1 MSAGAVLR
9 FASLAIAASLVLSG
23 CSWLFGDTGYF
34 RDREG
39 DYREQ
44 RPLPPPAIPA
54 DLDGSALNEMMFIP
68 EVVGMD
74 RYLAQREFELPRPTT
89 LFARE
94 EDRNVRIQRFGTD
107 AWIVAPDPPP
117 LLWPKILQFLADNGV
132 RVDREVPERGILE
145 TEWLEIADD
154 RYRDVIRS
162 VLASE
167 ASDQPYHRLRLQV
180 SQAVRH
186 GATEVTLQ
194 HVGED
199 TPHERVAWGDYSTV
213 RESAE
218 ATLLNEL
225 AGYLAAEV
233 AQGGVSLLAQNIAT
247 MPKAEVLRT
256 RDEPPALRFRLPYE
270 RTWATVGSALSN
282 AEIEVLESDS
292 ASGEYRILF
301 DEGQFQGEEPGWF
314 RRTFSFLFRGPRVE
328 TLALQLVPA
337 PDGYDLQVLDPDGE
351 TRPADEFAE
360 DVLRILREF
369 AS

>member
-9 FASLAIAASLVLSG
+9 FVLLAVAASLVLSG
-23 CSWLFGDTGYF
+23 CGWLFGDTGYF
-34 RDREG
+34 RDRDG

-44 RPLPPPAIPA
+44 RAEPPPAIPA
-54 DLDGSALNEMMFIP
+54 DLDGSALNEMMYIP

-74 RYLAQREFELPRPTT
+74 RYLAQREYELPRPTT

-94 EDRNVRIQRFGTD
+94 EDRSVRIQRFGSD

-117 LLWPKILQFLADNGV
+117 ILWPKILQFLADNGV
-132 RVDREVPERGILE
+132 RVERDVPEQGILE
-145 TEWLEIADD
+145 TEWLQISDD
-154 RYRDVIRS
+154 RYRDVVRS

-167 ASDQPYHRLRLQV
+167 AVDQPYHRLRLQV

-186 GATEVTLQ
+186 GATEITLQ
-194 HVGED
+194 HVAED
-199 TPHERVAWGDYSTV
+199 SPYERVAWDDYSTV
-213 RESAE
+213 GDSAE

-247 MPKAEVLRT
+247 TPKAEVMRT

-270 RTWATVGSALSN
+270 RTWATVGSALNN
-282 AEIEVLESDS
+282 AEIELLESDS
-292 ASGEYRILF
+292 ASGEHRIVF
-301 DEGQFQGEEPGWF
+301 DEGQFQGEEPGFF
-314 RRTFSFLFRGPRVE
+314 RRTFSFLFRGARVE
-328 TLALQLVPA
+328 ELTLQLTPA
-337 PDGYDLQVLDPDGE
+337 PDGYDLQVFEADGE
-351 TRPADEFAE
+351 SRPPHEFSE

>member
-1 MSAGAVLR
+1 MRAGVALKTALVASA
-9 FASLAIAASLVLSG
+9 AALLLSG
-23 CSWLFGDTGYF
+23 CGWLFGDEGHF

-39 DYREQ
+39 DYREA
-44 RPLPPPAIPA
+44 RPTAPPAIPA

-68 EVVGMD
+68 EVAGMD
-74 RYLAQREFELPRPTT
+74 RYLAQREFELPRPAT

-94 EDRNVRIQRFGTD
+94 EDRSVRIQRFGSD

-117 LLWPKILQFLADNGV
+117 LLWPRILQFLADNGIS
-132 RVDREVPERGILE
+132 VDREVPEQGILE
-145 TEWLEIADD
+145 TEWLEISAD
-154 RYRDVIRS
+154 RYRDVVRS

-186 GATEVTLQ
+186 GATEITLQ

-199 TPHERVAWGDYSTV
+199 TPYEQVAWGDYSTV
-213 RESAE
+213 GDAPES
-218 ATLLNEL
+218 TLLSEL
-225 AGYLAAEV
+225 AGYIAAEV

-247 MPKAEVLRT
+247 TPKAEVMRV

-270 RTWATVGSALSN
+270 RTWATIGSALSN
-282 AEIEVLESDS
+282 AEIEVLASDS
-292 ASGEYRILF
+292 AAGEHRILF
-301 DEGQFQGEEPGWF
+301 DESQFQGEEPGWF
-314 RRTFSFLFRGPRVE
+314 RRTFSFLFRGGRVE
-328 TLALQLVPA
+328 ELTLRLVPA
-337 PDGYDLQVLDPDGE
+337 PDGHDLHVFDAEGE
-351 TRPADEFAE
+351 ARPATELAE